1 MSPIGA
7 LAFRRR
13 LCPYSGQTCKW
24 FHPFMPLE
32 HNKPDALCS
41 PSFSIF
47 AGGSLFVAKV
57 ALPHEQS
64 LAGGVFN
71 TVTQIGTSIGLAL
84 TSVVLDRTITSK
96 AHSLGADV
104 PAGGAAASNAPK
116 EALLAGY
123 KAAQWFNF
131 AFVMVGLVFVMLF
144 MRGMGIIAKK
154 GGYGRRGEEEGRGE
168 DRYGRD
174 TRLD

>member
-1 MSPIGA
+1 
-7 LAFRRR
+7 
-13 LCPYSGQTCKW
+13 
-24 FHPFMPLE
+24 MPLE

-154 GGYGRRGEEEGRGE
+154 GDTGEGERKKAEERTGTDETRDSTEGDNDDGKRRAAVPQGA
-168 DRYGRD
+168 
-174 TRLD
+174 LP